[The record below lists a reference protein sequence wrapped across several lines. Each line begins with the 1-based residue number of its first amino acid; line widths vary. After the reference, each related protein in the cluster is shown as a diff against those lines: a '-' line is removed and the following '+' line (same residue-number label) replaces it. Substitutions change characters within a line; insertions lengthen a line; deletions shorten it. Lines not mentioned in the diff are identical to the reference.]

1 MVIGTRAAALA
12 PLDDLGLVVLMDD
25 GSDHFA
31 EQRAPY
37 PHARE
42 VGLIRVRRSGAA
54 LLLLDHTRTI
64 EVQRLVE
71 SGWVGSIDM
80 PREDRRT
87 TAPLVLLPHADG
99 APERMPPEAFAVL
112 RGALGRARRQT
123 ALGPVLVQVPRAG
136 YLPVVACARC
146 GDLLECP
153 RCGRKLSAAG
163 AAGPFACSGCGLRD
177 ERCPCARCGATRVRA
192 VVRGLERTV
201 EELARAFAEVD
212 VVRSGGDDIVHWV
225 GPEQAIVVATTG
237 AEPYAEGGY
246 AAAVLLDSLWP
257 GPGLDG
263 VGRAIARRL
272 RALALVRASADGGR
286 ALVLDDT
293 DVVVRVLQTFD
304 PVRYAH
310 AELADRRATRLPPVV
325 RTLSLTGPR
334 HDVGD
339 VVGRLTAELG
349 EDVLTTLFVDDG
361 DGDVRTRLLAFDLG
375 DSARVSAALRAIAA
389 HRSASGAAVV
399 RHVLDPAGAL

>member
-1 MVIGTRAAALA
+1 
-12 PLDDLGLVVLMDD
+12 
-25 GSDHFA
+25 
-31 EQRAPY
+31 
-37 PHARE
+37 
-42 VGLIRVRRSGAA
+42 
-54 LLLLDHTRTI
+54 
-64 EVQRLVE
+64 
-71 SGWVGSIDM
+71 
-80 PREDRRT
+80 
-87 TAPLVLLPHADG
+87 
-99 APERMPPEAFAVL
+99 
-112 RGALGRARRQT
+112 
-123 ALGPVLVQVPRAG
+123 
-136 YLPVVACARC
+136 
-146 GDLLECP
+146 
-153 RCGRKLSAAG
+153 
-163 AAGPFACSGCGLRD
+163 
-177 ERCPCARCGATRVRA
+177 
-192 VVRGLERTV
+192 
-201 EELARAFAEVD
+201 
-212 VVRSGGDDIVHWV
+212 HWV

-375 DSARVSAALRAIAA
+375 DPARVSAALRAIAA